1 MRIKEHSHESK
12 FREFVFVLFCLIPVV
27 VLILNRDYYVK
38 LFVST
43 KRKYKL
49 LSCLLELGSRPK
61 NHFLRN
67 TFRFN

>member
-49 LSCLLELGSRPK
+49 LPCLLELGSRPK

-67 TFRFN
+67 IFRFN